1 MDISAIVRSTA
12 IQIIGTRGNALAIAK
27 NLSGNASLFAHT
39 ALARCTVA
47 ACLAFVVAL
56 TIARCAAIQI
66 VRGRGDAFAI
76 AQNLPGNTSLL
87 AGALFTGCAVAAGFT
102 SIVSLAIAGGTAIL
116 VIRAGN
122 NALTVTENLTGYA
135 SLLASALFAGCTVT
149 ASLAFVVALAIA

>member
-1 MDISAIVRSTA
+1 MDISAIVRGTA
-12 IQIIGTRGNALAIAK
+12 IQIIGSRGDALAIAK
-27 NLSGNASLFAHT
+27 NLPGNAPLFAHT
-39 ALARCTVA
+39 ALAGCAVTAGVS
-47 ACLAFVVAL
+47 FIVAL
-56 TIARCAAIQI
+56 AIARCAAIQI

-122 NALTVTENLTGYA
+122 NTLTVTENLTGYA
-135 SLLASALFAGCTVT
+135 SLLASALFAGCTV
-149 ASLAFVVALAIA
+149 AACLALVIALAIA